1 MLLTFHFVMEEQVY
15 KIAFLGKLY
24 FMIAEAVGCSLRG
37 GTDLGDRQER
47 GRGRRKVLVR
57 MRCKIK
63 NIIILI
69 NW

>member
-37 GTDLGDRQER
+37 GTDLGDRRE
-47 GRGRRKVLVR
+47 GEG
-57 MRCKIK
+57 
-63 NIIILI
+63 
-69 NW
+69 